1 MWRGSHANRVTITND
16 MHGRGLR
23 NSWNGRLAYRRNSVR
38 VSENITHTT
47 VSSSSYEDA
56 KPQIQQSNSW
66 SSTEN
71 NSNNAWNVNFNDG
84 NVNNNKY
91 NSNVVRPVAA
101 YGEEFP

>member
-1 MWRGSHANRVTITND
+1 

-23 NSWNGRLAYRRNSVR
+23 NSWNGRLTYRRNSVR

-66 SSTEN
+66 SSTEYS
-71 NSNNAWNVNFNDG
+71 SNYAWLVYFIDG
-84 NVNNNKY
+84 YVYTYGSKY
-91 NSNVVRPVAA
+91 NSTVVRPVAA
-101 YGEEFP
+101 FTFQKINLGIL